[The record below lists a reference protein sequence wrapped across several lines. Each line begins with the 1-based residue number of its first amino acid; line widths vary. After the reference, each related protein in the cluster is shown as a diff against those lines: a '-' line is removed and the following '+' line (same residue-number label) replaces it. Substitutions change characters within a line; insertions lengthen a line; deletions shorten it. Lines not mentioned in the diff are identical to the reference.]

1 MTTPGRKVLGKRM
14 REVVQVLQDHG
25 PSKVAELQR
34 HIGDIDRRNLYKTC
48 NCLMAMD
55 LITTAPR
62 DGCKANYKVYCLTAD
77 HLKLIAEY
85 ERSVWRNENRKSVAK
100 PKDEKLI
107 ALGTETIYEWPRS
120 AWGKASSV
128 FGFSDRSGA

>member
-14 REVVQVLQDHG
+14 REVCQVLQDHG

-48 NCLMAMD
+48 NFLISMG

-62 DGCKANYKVYCLTAD
+62 YDCKANYKVYSLTAD

-85 ERSVWRNENRKSVAK
+85 ERSVWRNENRKPVPIRPEK
-100 PKDEKLI
+100 KLI
-107 ALGTETIYEWPRS
+107 ALGNETIPDWPRS

-128 FGFSDRSGA
+128 FGFQETA

>member
-1 MTTPGRKVLGKRM
+1 MTTTGRKVLGKRM
-14 REVVQVLQDHG
+14 REVCQVLQDHG

-48 NCLMAMD
+48 NCLIAMG

-62 DGCKANYKVYCLTAD
+62 YDCKANYKVYCLTAD

-85 ERSVWRNENRKSVAK
+85 ERSVWRNSNRKSVAK
-100 PKDEKLI
+100 PKEKKLI
-107 ALGTETIYEWPRS
+107 SLGTETPPDWPRS

-128 FGFSDRSGA
+128 FGFQESV

>member
-14 REVVQVLQDHG
+14 REVCQVLQDHG

-48 NCLMAMD
+48 NCLIAMG
-55 LITTAPR
+55 LITTALR

-85 ERSVWRNENRKSVAK
+85 ERSVWRNENRKPVPIRPEK
-100 PKDEKLI
+100 KLI
-107 ALGTETIYEWPRS
+107 ALGNETIPDWPRS

-128 FGFSDRSGA
+128 FGFQETA